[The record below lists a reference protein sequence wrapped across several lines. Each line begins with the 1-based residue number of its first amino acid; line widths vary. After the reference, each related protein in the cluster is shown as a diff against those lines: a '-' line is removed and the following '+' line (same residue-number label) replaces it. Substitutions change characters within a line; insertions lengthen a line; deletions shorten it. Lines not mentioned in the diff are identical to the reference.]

1 MRTADEPERLREAGS
16 KPTERLREVGNNQ
29 IRIGMITYV

>member
-1 MRTADEPERLREAGS
+1 MRTASQPERLREAGS
-16 KPTERLREVGNNQ
+16 NPTERLREVGNNQ